1 MNISWSLLLSI
12 FIKWVIPIIN
22 VFFKRY
28 GNMPGG
34 KSFITSRMNDGALE
48 ILICILFPPAFFVCV
63 KNYYIFDSHNK
74 RTSDNIWSV
83 IIIHDLGGRKPSF
96 SLHVHRPSKACTLN
110 DQTFQSYLGNNLMR
124 SKVNGN
130 LSTTLC
136 ISLLD
141 HRVFRIGI
149 VFSLGTNHAK
159 QIWSQSWLLS
169 TDTIIIE
176 NSSDFSIQCVNVR
189 PMWGKKKIEIVIL

>member
-1 MNISWSLLLSI
+1 MSDSHNKCFFQKVW
-12 FIKWVIPIIN
+12 KYAWWKIIYYIQN
-22 VFFKRY
+22 
-28 GNMPGG
+28 
-34 KSFITSRMNDGALE
+34 E
-48 ILICILFPPAFFVCV
+48 WWCIRDTHFYIVPPAFFVCV

-176 NSSDFSIQCVNVR
+176 NSSDFSIQCVNMR
-189 PMWGKKKIEIVIL
+189 PMWGKKK